1 MESKKHP
8 EDLHIKELETTTL
21 QFLKG
26 LAVKATIRRPDDKTF
41 TMYFPTKQDL
51 KKFEIFIED
60 GIKNTEEKVLEKAI
74 TGKEF
79 KRKAL
84 QKAVKWNHGEIPEV
98 GVRHTFLINA
108 LDEPGVK
115 VLVEEEK

>member
-8 EDLHIKELETTTL
+8 EDSPIKELETATL
-21 QFLKG
+21 QYLKG
-26 LAVKATIRRPDDKTF
+26 LAVKATIKRPDNKTF
-41 TMYFPTKQDL
+41 IMYFPSKQDL

-60 GIKNTEEKVLEKAI
+60 GIENTKKKVFEKSI
-74 TGKEF
+74 TGTEF

-84 QKAVKWNHGEIPEV
+84 QKAVKWNHGVIPEI

-115 VLVEEEK
+115 VLVEEQK